1 MAFASIF
8 DQMKGCLATGGR
20 KAEAARTNGQ
30 KGGRPGSRTIGEH
43 LLRRPLDHEQHDAV
57 ETAFFRLR
65 KEEQKALR
73 AYFELPNG
81 WLDFKEVK
89 YYTRQRRKPGPA
101 KQYILRK
108 LRMEAR
114 WIMSQSPR
122 PAKRPKDYVVIRE
135 LKDDWEREAWEQQ
148 HPDMPFVATRPVR
161 IYVERSPYYDYFK
174 MIFERHPNLTEKEI
188 LATAGARMTPQIAEA
203 ILKYLKAKYPNPRH

>member
-20 KAEAARTNGQ
+20 KAEAARSNGQ
-30 KGGRPGSRTIGEH
+30 KGGRPGSRTLGEH

-57 ETAFFRLR
+57 DTAFFRLR

-73 AYFELPNG
+73 AYFELPDG
-81 WLDFKEVK
+81 WMDFKTVD
-89 YYTRQRRKPGPA
+89 YARHRRKPGPA

-108 LRMEAR
+108 FRMEAR
-114 WIMSQSPR
+114 WLMSQSPR

-135 LKDDWEREAWEQQ
+135 LKNDWEREAWEQR

-161 IYVERSPYYDYFK
+161 IYVERLPLYEYFK
-174 MIFERHPNLTEKEI
+174 MIFERQPNLTAKEI
-188 LATAGARMTPQIAEA
+188 VDGAGSRMTLQMAEA
-203 ILKYLKAKYPNPRH
+203 LLKYLKAKYPNPRR